1 MTSARPTTAPVAS
14 SLASSPMRQ
23 PPSARFPVA
32 QPGRTVT
39 TRTVTELPVE
49 VLLPNG
55 ETTVAP
61 GFW

>member
-1 MTSARPTTAPVAS
+1 
-14 SLASSPMRQ
+14 MRQ

-32 QPGRTVT
+32 QPGVTVT
-39 TRTVTELPVE
+39 TFTVTGFPAE